1 MPIARKS
8 TKPTGITNE
17 SGEPEIVVTVGDL
30 TLSLA
35 PPPAPRRD
43 QQPAEQG
50 DGGSDAKV

>member
-1 MPIARKS
+1 MPISRKS

-43 QQPAEQG
+43 PQPAEQG
-50 DGGSDAKV
+50 DDDSDTKA

>member
-1 MPIARKS
+1 MAIARKS

-43 QQPAEQG
+43 LRADDQRDDDVQ
-50 DGGSDAKV
+50 V